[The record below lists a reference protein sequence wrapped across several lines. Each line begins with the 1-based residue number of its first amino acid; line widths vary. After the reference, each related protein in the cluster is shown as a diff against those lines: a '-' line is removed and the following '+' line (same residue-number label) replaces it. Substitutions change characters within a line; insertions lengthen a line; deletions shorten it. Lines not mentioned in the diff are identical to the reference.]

1 MPERDEI
8 LVRAFSHIFLFRLCQ
23 EGLPVVELALRTENP
38 LGFWDI
44 NGWTCCQEG
53 SCLEFQSPRRPWT
66 QLIHYFR
73 SASAQWSSR
82 EVVNDCLKAANSIW
96 RTLSAQE
103 HPWSEEPNQ
112 KGLEAQRWWG
122 TRQTRAGT
130 AFWLTN
136 FSHFPTQ
143 SSKASSDSQVG
154 LLMKAVMKGQSL
166 IHRAATLAT
175 RLHNFSTQSQEV

>member
-8 LVRAFSHIFLFRLCQ
+8 LVRAFSHIFLLRFCQ
-23 EGLPVVELALRTENP
+23 EGLPVGELALRTENP

-82 EVVNDCLKAANSIW
+82 EVVNDCLKLPIPSGGHCLHWNIQDRRS
-96 RTLSAQE
+96 
-103 HPWSEEPNQ
+103 
-112 KGLEAQRWWG
+112 
-122 TRQTRAGT
+122 QTRKV
-130 AFWLTN
+130 WK
-136 FSHFPTQ
+136 H
-143 SSKASSDSQVG
+143 SDG
-154 LLMKAVMKGQSL
+154 EGPCRPGQEQLSCSL
-166 IHRAATLAT
+166 ISVPFLPKAPRLLQTL
-175 RLHNFSTQSQEV
+175 RWDS